1 MASTAKKGTK
11 ESAIQ
16 SNCFA
21 WLCSAKKKKKSPQT
35 QSRKIPLF
43 LGKKKR
49 AFSFFKKVICNY
61 LSHNFIAFLML
72 LHLSAFM

>member
-21 WLCSAKKKKKSPQT
+21 WLCSAKKKKK
-35 QSRKIPLF
+35 IPPNSVP
-43 LGKKKR
+43 GK
-49 AFSFFKKVICNY
+49 Y
-61 LSHNFIAFLML
+61 LSFLEKRKGHFL
-72 LHLSAFM
+72 FSKK